1 MIIPTDENGW
11 SYDDSVGKWKL
22 VYVNKVIIF
31 YEQTDQSI
39 ATQSVLFVGTKDECE
54 EEIIRVE
61 LNCHSTWQ
69 PPEGTI
75 AKLAS
80 EVDFSNLPEPNNI

>member
-1 MIIPTDENGW
+1 MIITPSADGW
-11 SYDDSVGKWKL
+11 SYDDSVGNWKL

-31 YEQTDQSI
+31 YEQTDESI

-61 LNCHSTWQ
+61 LNNSQ
-69 PPEGTI
+69 NPDND
-75 AKLAS
+75 L
-80 EVDFSNLPEPNNI
+80 NNT

>member
-1 MIIPTDENGW
+1 MIITPSADGW
-11 SYDDSVGKWKL
+11 SYDDSVGNWKL

-31 YEQTDQSI
+31 YEQTDESI

-61 LNCHSTWQ
+61 LNGSQ
-69 PPEGTI
+69 NP
-75 AKLAS
+75 
-80 EVDFSNLPEPNNI
+80 DND